1 MIPTET
7 EGPAKL
13 AWHKSTRIKKKE
25 LQSDFT
31 QDFGLDRIRGRNS
44 REERL
49 TGEELIIKIAPP
61 PTLLSPED
69 GVILPIMNK
78 KHKPPA
84 SIVSRNTCVF
94 CFTVYEKNAN
104 PILPMSC
111 AISMMTTRLP
121 ILNNQA
127 FTMPSALH
135 KPRRMPPGS
144 G

>member
-1 MIPTET
+1 MLVGDGWLSGDSGRLN
-7 EGPAKL
+7 GPDL
-13 AWHKSTRIKKKE
+13 RRGFLHRRT
-25 LQSDFT
+25 F
-31 QDFGLDRIRGRNS
+31 RIRGRNS
-44 REERL
+44 CEECL
-49 TGEELIIKIAPP
+49 TGEEQIIKIAPP
-61 PTLLSPED
+61 PTTALTGGRSNSANHEQ
-69 GVILPIMNK
+69 K
-78 KHKPPA
+78 TQA
-84 SIVSRNTCVF
+84 SRFNVSRNTCVF